1 MLRGTRE
8 CLESKMGKKAEDNP
22 RWPWKAMVA
31 VEQMDNHHELTWQWR
46 AHHVRGLG
54 RTGGVGPARDVAC

>member
-1 MLRGTRE
+1 
-8 CLESKMGKKAEDNP
+8 MGKKAEDNP